1 MKITDSTTIPLFT
14 AIGTIPVLVA
24 AIVWISAIS
33 FKADQAQAIN
43 DRQDITI
50 DEQNKTIKNIEK
62 ISIRIEEK
70 LNYLKKEDK

>member
-1 MKITDSTTIPLFT
+1 MKITENTTIPLFA

-33 FKADQAQAIN
+33 FKADEAKAVNMQQDEIIN
-43 DRQDITI
+43 K
-50 DEQNKTIKNIEK
+50 QNQMIQNIEK

-70 LNYLKKEDK
+70 LNYLTKEVK

>member
-33 FKADQAQAIN
+33 FKADQAQAVN
-43 DRQDITI
+43 QRQDEII
-50 DEQNKTIKNIEK
+50 DEQSRTIKNIEK